1 MTTPRTW
8 VVGEVVTA
16 AELNTE
22 IRDQFNGIMNWT
34 SYTPIWAAATTAPV
48 KNSGTLVGRQSQ
60 IGKLCTAKWELA
72 TASDTT
78 FGSGQYTFSL
88 PFTASG
94 SATATSVGTGH
105 GIAGGSR
112 WDLQTMVTAGQSV
125 ANVLSSSGSADTR
138 LAFLGSAQGIG
149 GIAWATAQ
157 TMRAQIT
164 YETA

>member
-1 MTTPRTW
+1 MSVPRTW

-22 IRDQFNGIMNWT
+22 IRDQFNALMNWT
-34 SYTPIWAAATTAPV
+34 SYTCNWGATSAPQL
-48 KNSGTLVGRQSQ
+48 NSGTLVGRYSLV
-60 IGKLCTAKWELA
+60 GKLCTAKWELA
-72 TASDTT
+72 TASNTT

-88 PFTASG
+88 PFISSG

-105 GIAGGSR
+105 GITSGAR
-112 WDLQTMVTAGQSV
+112 WDLQAMVTSGQSV
-125 ANVLSSSGSADTR
+125 ANVLTPSAQTDTR
-138 LAFLGSAQGIG
+138 LAFLGSAQGMG
-149 GIAWATAQ
+149 GVAWTTAQ